1 MFKKIILLII
11 LTTSLFS
18 CKPETY
24 IATLNDHK
32 IEPEKIDTFIQ
43 HKMDSLNIPGM
54 SLAVINDAEIVYYRT
69 FGVVSTNTNDPVVNT
84 TLFDAGSISKTM
96 FAYLVLKMVD
106 KDVLD
111 LDTPLYKYL
120 PYPDIEYDERYK
132 LITARMI
139 LSHRSGFPNW
149 RFLNKDKK
157 LDIKFT
163 PGTDFLYSGEGFE
176 YLANVIAHL
185 NNIKKDELQG
195 LMENHVFK
203 PLEINH
209 TYYTWNDYIEQNQ
222 AKGHVDGKV
231 ARGYGIH
238 SDKPGF
244 YASYSLQTD
253 ALNYSRFLIAL
264 MEGKG
269 LSKTTHKQML
279 ETQSLS
285 PENNDTQKW
294 GLGIGIETLGKNTIY
309 KHGGYNLNFSSGYFF
324 SKKPKNGFVFF
335 TNSNTGYALNRIFL
349 EFFNK

>member
-54 SLAVINDAEIVYYRT
+54 SVAVINDAEIVYYRT

-176 YLANVIAHL
+176 Y
-185 NNIKKDELQG
+185 
-195 LMENHVFK
+195 
-203 PLEINH
+203 
-209 TYYTWNDYIEQNQ
+209 
-222 AKGHVDGKV
+222 
-231 ARGYGIH
+231 
-238 SDKPGF
+238 
-244 YASYSLQTD
+244 
-253 ALNYSRFLIAL
+253 
-264 MEGKG
+264 
-269 LSKTTHKQML
+269 
-279 ETQSLS
+279 
-285 PENNDTQKW
+285 
-294 GLGIGIETLGKNTIY
+294 
-309 KHGGYNLNFSSGYFF
+309 
-324 SKKPKNGFVFF
+324 
-335 TNSNTGYALNRIFL
+335 
-349 EFFNK
+349 